1 VRSSL
6 FPQSIRGKSS
16 AMPRNKK
23 SPSNEILLGIDLGG
37 TKILAGAFDSSIRL
51 LGSAKRPTLR
61 EVGPDGVTARIVE
74 TVTEALQTAG
84 RSLHEV
90 TGVGIGA
97 PGPLDPDTGVVL
109 TTPNL
114 GWENFPLAAKLS
126 EALGKPVF
134 LDNDVKLAALG
145 ETRHGA
151 AVGANSVVALW
162 VGTGIGGGVL
172 VGGRLV
178 HGAGKNAAELGH
190 MVVKANGPR
199 CGCGVRGHLEALASR
214 SSIERDLREAV
225 AWGTKSRLER
235 LVKKN
240 KTRQIRSSELY
251 RAYEKGDDLTRRL
264 IHRAARYI
272 GIGVGNMLN
281 ILSPERVVLGGGIF
295 EAFGEDLL
303 ERIKTSARKNSFD
316 VAFDACEIVIAK
328 LGEEAGVIG
337 AAELAK
343 DKLGERRNAG
353 R

>member
-1 VRSSL
+1 
-6 FPQSIRGKSS
+6 
-16 AMPRNKK
+16 MPRNKK